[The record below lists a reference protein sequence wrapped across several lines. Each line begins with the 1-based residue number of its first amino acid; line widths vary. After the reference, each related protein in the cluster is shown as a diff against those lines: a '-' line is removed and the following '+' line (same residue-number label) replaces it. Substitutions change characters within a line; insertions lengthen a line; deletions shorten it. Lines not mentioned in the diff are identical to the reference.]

1 MPIIAS
7 RASAAYGA
15 GFAAITAIPYQG
27 PFGAYDA
34 LATVTV
40 GATPVGNITF
50 AGIPAGYK
58 HLQLRYIARSNNSGS
73 DGNAST
79 GIRFNSDGG
88 NNYASHQLS
97 GGGGGGAP
105 VAGAFTGQA
114 YIFGFMVAGGL
125 SGANTFGLGIIDIL
139 DYDSTSK
146 NKTLRTLNAYDN
158 NGSGTTRMAS
168 GLWMNTSPITSIFI
182 DGRDGFSFTQH
193 SQFALYGVR

>member
-1 MPIIAS
+1 MPIIAG

-15 GFAAITAIPYQG
+15 GFGAITAVPFAG
-27 PFGAYDA
+27 PFGSYDA
-34 LATVTV
+34 LATFTV
-40 GATPVGNITF
+40 GSTAIANITF

-73 DGNAST
+73 NGNAST

-97 GGGGGGAP
+97 GGGSGAP
-105 VAGAFTGQA
+105 VAGAFSNES

-125 SGANTFGLGIIDIL
+125 AGANTFGLGIIDIL

-146 NKTLRTLNAYDN
+146 NKTIRTLNAYDN
-158 NGSGTTRMAS
+158 NGSGTSRMAS

-182 DGRDGFSFTQH
+182 DGRDGFSYTQH